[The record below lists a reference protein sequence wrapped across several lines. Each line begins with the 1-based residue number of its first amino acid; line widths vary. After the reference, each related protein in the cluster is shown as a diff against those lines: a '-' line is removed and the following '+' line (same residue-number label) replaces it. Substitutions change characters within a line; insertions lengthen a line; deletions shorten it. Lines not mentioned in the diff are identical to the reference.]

1 MGIYDREYCK
11 IKKKEKKL
19 KHLIFG
25 TFWWLIVL
33 LFLVAFVVYLLAVF
47 SKK

>member
-1 MGIYDREYCK
+1 MGIYDRDYCK

-19 KHLIFG
+19 KHLVFRA
-25 TFWWLIVL
+25 FWWFIAL
-33 LFLVAFVVYLLAVF
+33 LFLAAFVVYLLAVF